1 MIFFVGCLAFEV
13 FMIYY
18 IMLICAAA
26 LFSVQFFF
34 QKKFETAY
42 GTDVRSA
49 LIFSIGT
56 GLGMA
61 FISLVIALLMEG
73 MHITLFST
81 IVGFVHGLAS
91 FLFMYF
97 SLKALRSANLSVFS
111 VFSML
116 GGMLLPFFYGTV
128 FANEALTV
136 GKVICC
142 ALITVA
148 VICTISGGRSQN
160 KKAYFYYI
168 AVFVT
173 NGMTSVC
180 ASVHQNYPTLNV
192 DSYSYMVISSAWL
205 MILGLI
211 FLPFVKVKRPVTKSP
226 VIQMAGFSLCSGIGN
241 IILMLALL
249 VLDASVQ
256 FPYSTGAA
264 VVFSAVITL
273 IMGEKMKKNE
283 ILAVV
288 IAFFA
293 TVAMMF

>member
-1 MIFFVGCLAFEV
+1 
-13 FMIYY
+13 MIYY
-18 IMLICAAA
+18 LMLVLAAA

-34 QKKFETAY
+34 QKKFETGY
-42 GTDVRSA
+42 GTDVKSA
-49 LIFSIGT
+49 LVFSVGT
-56 GLGMA
+56 GFGMA
-61 FISLVIALLMEG
+61 LISLVIALFMQG
-73 MHITLFST
+73 MHITVFSAA
-81 IVGFVHGLAS
+81 VGFVHGLSS

-97 SLKALRSANLSVFS
+97 SLKALKAANLSVFS

-116 GGMLLPFFYGTV
+116 GGMLLPFFYGILLAPEKEPV
-128 FANEALTV
+128 TV
-136 GKVICC
+136 GKVVCC
-142 ALITVA
+142 TLIALA
-148 VICTISGGRSQN
+148 VICTVSGGGAKD

-205 MILGLI
+205 MILGLV
-211 FLPFVKVKRPVTKSP
+211 FLTFVKTKRPITKNA
-226 VIQMAGFSLCSGIGN
+226 VIQMSGFSLCSGVGN
-241 IILMLALL
+241 LILMLALL

-273 IMGEKMKKNE
+273 VMGEKMKKNE
-283 ILAVV
+283 VISVI